1 MSKLSKFIDKSVTHK
16 SAYKSAMRDVKSQ
29 MDSYAAQKETLRKAE
44 EESNLKRSNEER
56 LLREKQIRVMQRS
69 FRRPGFM
76 QEPIGNDLK
85 STLS

>member
-1 MSKLSKFIDKSVTHK
+1 MSKLSKFVDKNITHK
-16 SAYKSAMRDVKSQ
+16 SAYKSAMKDVKSQ
-29 MDSYAAQKETLRKAE
+29 MESYATQKESLRKAE

-56 LLREKQIRVMQRS
+56 LLREKQIKVMQRS

-76 QEPIGNDLK
+76 QASVGDDLK